1 MRAKFDVAAMMIP
14 IEFDAIISQE
24 GKSFV
29 AHCPELDVSSCGHNV
44 DEARGGLKTAVRLF
58 VEEAEKLGT
67 LDDILEEAGCQRG
80 ADGIWKSPRIVA
92 TEIMSLM
99 A

>member
-1 MRAKFDVAAMMIP
+1 MRAKFDVEATMIP
-14 IEFDAIISQE
+14 IEFAAIIFHE

-29 AHCPELDVSSCGHNV
+29 AHCPELEVSSCGHNL
-44 DEARGGLKTAVRLF
+44 DEARGNLKTTVRLF

-67 LDDILEEAGCQRG
+67 LNDILKEAGCQRG
-80 ADGIWKSPRIVA
+80 TDGTWKSLRIVA
-92 TEIMSLM
+92 TEVMLLT

>member
-1 MRAKFDVAAMMIP
+1 MRAKSDVEATIIS
-14 IEFDAIISQE
+14 IEFDAIIFQE

-29 AHCPELDVSSCGHNV
+29 AHCPELDVSSCGHSV
-44 DEARGGLKTAVRLF
+44 DEARGNLKTAVRLF

-67 LDDILEEAGCQRG
+67 LDDILKEAGFQLL
-80 ADGIWKSPRIVA
+80 ADGAWKSPRIVL
-92 TEIMSLM
+92 TEVMSLS

>member
-1 MRAKFDVAAMMIP
+1 MIP
-14 IEFDAIISQE
+14 IEFDAIIFQE

-44 DEARGGLKTAVRLF
+44 DEARGNLRTAVGLF
-58 VEEAEKLGT
+58 VEGAKKLGT
-67 LDDILEEAGCQRG
+67 LDEILNEAGYQWG
-80 ADGIWKSPRIVA
+80 ADGKWKSPRIVA
-92 TEIMSLM
+92 IEVMSLS